1 VSAAIR
7 GLLDT
12 SIFIA
17 DELGRRLDDEQL
29 PDESA
34 LSVVTLAE
42 LQVGVLAAQDTT
54 TRATRLATL
63 QATADMEVIPVDE
76 MVAAAWSRLR
86 TRLLETGSRAGVN
99 DLWIAA
105 TALARDLPLF
115 TQDSDF
121 DPLQGLDGLNV
132 VRL

>member
-1 VSAAIR
+1 MSAAIR

-86 TRLLETGSRAGVN
+86 TRLLETGGRAGVN

>member
-1 VSAAIR
+1 VSAVHR

-17 DELGRRLDDEQL
+17 DELGRQFDEEQL

-42 LQVGVLAAQDTT
+42 LQVGVLAAPDTT
-54 TRATRLATL
+54 TRSTRMATL
-63 QATADMEVIPVDE
+63 QSTADVEVIPVDE
-76 MVAAAWSRLR
+76 MVAAAWARLR
-86 TRLLETGSRAGVN
+86 VYLSETGRRAGVN

-105 TALARDLPLF
+105 TALARDLPLV
-115 TQDSDF
+115 TQDADF
-121 DPLQGLDGLNV
+121 NPLEGVDGLRL

>member
-86 TRLLETGSRAGVN
+86 TRLLETGGRAGVN

>member
-12 SIFIA
+12 SIFIT

-86 TRLLETGSRAGVN
+86 TRLLETGGRAGVN

>member
-1 VSAAIR
+1 MSAAIR

-12 SIFIA
+12 SIFIT

-86 TRLLETGSRAGVN
+86 TRLLETGGRAGVN

>member
-12 SIFIA
+12 SIFIT

-86 TRLLETGSRAGVN
+86 MRLLETGGRAGVN